1 MADHNSA
8 GYPIWCCL
16 RATGS
21 MAGPCTNPNIGVVI
35 LGPSP
40 RRFPPPW
47 SVEELDACF
56 VGQLT
61 NYSALRHMQIREVS
75 M

>member
-1 MADHNSA
+1 
-8 GYPIWCCL
+8 
-16 RATGS
+16 
-21 MAGPCTNPNIGVVI
+21 MAGPCANPNIGVVI